1 MSEYMNLSINNTIS
15 VMKPQTF
22 EKNRA
27 WLTIDTSNLLHNVK
41 ELEGIMKGDCK
52 LMAVVKA
59 NAYGHGSVETA
70 ASLNNAGIKN
80 FAVATLNE
88 GIELRLSGIRGEILV
103 LGYTDVSYARELKEY
118 RLTQTVVDYSYGM
131 ELESK
136 KIPVNVHIKIDTG
149 MHRLGMESED
159 MERIKEIFSFKYLNV
174 TGMFTHLCA
183 ADSRSLE
190 DIYFTEKQTESF
202 YRLVDELKAIGIKV
216 PVHVQSSY
224 GLLNYNE
231 LPCDYA
237 RIGIAMYG
245 CLSSAKDKTV
255 IMPELKPVL
264 SLQSRLV
271 LIRNIPAGE
280 SVGYGRVYQPSEDRT
295 IGILSIGYGDGYPR
309 ELSEGKGEV
318 LIKGVKVPVIGRI
331 CMDQLMIDITGIQ
344 GIKRGD
350 IATLMGG
357 SANEMIPAD
366 EVADSAGTIANE
378 LLSRLGNRLP
388 RIYTR

>member
-1 MSEYMNLSINNTIS
+1 MNLSINNTIS

-41 ELEGIMKGDCK
+41 ELQRIMKGDCK

-88 GIELRLSGIRGEILV
+88 GIELRLSGIRGDILI

-136 KIPVNVHIKIDTG
+136 KLPVNVHIKIDTG

-183 ADSRSLE
+183 ADSRRSE
-190 DIYFTEKQTESF
+190 DIYYTEKQTESF
-202 YRLVDELKAIGIKV
+202 YQLVDELKAIGIKV
-216 PVHVQSSY
+216 PVHIQSSY

-271 LIRNIPAGE
+271 LIRNIPVGE
-280 SVGYGRVYQPSEDRT
+280 SVGYGRVYQASEDRT
-295 IGILSIGYGDGYPR
+295 IGILSVGYGDGYPR
-309 ELSEGKGEV
+309 ELSEGKGQV
-318 LIKGVKVPVIGRI
+318 LINGIKVPVIGRI

>member
-1 MSEYMNLSINNTIS
+1 MNLSINNTIS

-27 WLTIDTSNLLHNVK
+27 WLSIDTSNLLHNVK
-41 ELEGIMKGDCK
+41 ELQGIMKGDCK

-149 MHRLGMESED
+149 MHRLGMESKD
-159 MERIKEIFSFKYLNV
+159 LERIREIFSFKYLNV

-183 ADSRSLE
+183 ADSRNLE

-309 ELSEGKGEV
+309 ELSEGKGQV

-357 SANEMIPAD
+357 STNEMIPAD

>member
-1 MSEYMNLSINNTIS
+1 MNVSLNNTIS
-15 VMKPQTF
+15 VMKLQTS

-27 WLTIDTSNLLHNVK
+27 WLTIDTNNLLHNVK
-41 ELEGIMKGDCK
+41 ELQGIMKGDCK
-52 LMAVVKA
+52 MMAVVKA

-70 ASLNNAGIKN
+70 ISLNNAGIKN

-88 GIELRLSGIRGEILV
+88 GIELRLNGIRGDILV

-118 RLTQTVVDYSYGM
+118 RLTQTVVDYTYGM
-131 ELESK
+131 ELENK

-149 MHRLGMESED
+149 MHRLGMEAKD

-190 DIYFTEKQTESF
+190 DIYFTEKQIERF
-202 YRLVDELKAIGIKV
+202 HQLVNELKAIGIKV
-216 PVHVQSSY
+216 PVHIQSSY
-224 GLLNYNE
+224 GLLNYQE
-231 LPCDYA
+231 LSCDYA

-271 LIRNIPAGE
+271 LTRNIPAGE
-280 SVGYGRVYQPSEDRT
+280 CVGYGRVYQASEDRT
-295 IGILSIGYGDGYPR
+295 IGILAVGYGDGYPR
-309 ELSEGKGEV
+309 ELSEGKGQV

-331 CMDQLMIDITGIQ
+331 CMDQLMIDITGLP

-350 IATLMGG
+350 IGTLIGG

-388 RIYTR
+388 RIYT

>member
-1 MSEYMNLSINNTIS
+1 MNLSINNTIS

-27 WLTIDTSNLLHNVK
+27 WLTIDTSNLLYNVK
-41 ELEGIMKGDCK
+41 ELQGIMKGDCK

-136 KIPVNVHIKIDTG
+136 KIPVNIHIKIDTG

-202 YRLVDELKAIGIKV
+202 YRLVDELKVIGIKV

-331 CMDQLMIDITGIQ
+331 CMDQLMIDITGMQ

>member
-1 MSEYMNLSINNTIS
+1 MNLSINNTIS

-27 WLTIDTSNLLHNVK
+27 WLSIDTSNLLHNVK
-41 ELEGIMKGDCK
+41 ELQGIMKGDCK

-88 GIELRLSGIRGEILV
+88 GIELRLNGIRGEILV

-149 MHRLGMESED
+149 MHRLGMESKD
-159 MERIKEIFSFKYLNV
+159 LERIREIFSFKYLNV

-216 PVHVQSSY
+216 QVHVQSSY

-280 SVGYGRVYQPSEDRT
+280 SVGYGRVYQASEDRT

-309 ELSEGKGEV
+309 ELSEGKGQV

-357 SANEMIPAD
+357 STNEMIPAD

>member
-1 MSEYMNLSINNTIS
+1 MNLSINNTIS

>member
-1 MSEYMNLSINNTIS
+1 MNLSINNTIS

-27 WLTIDTSNLLHNVK
+27 WLSIDTSNLLHNVK
-41 ELEGIMKGDCK
+41 ELQGIMKGDCK

-88 GIELRLSGIRGEILV
+88 GIELRLNGIRGEILV

-149 MHRLGMESED
+149 MHRLGMESKD
-159 MERIKEIFSFKYLNV
+159 LERIREIFSFKYLNV

-216 PVHVQSSY
+216 QVHVQSSY

-255 IMPELKPVL
+255 IMPDLKPVL

-280 SVGYGRVYQPSEDRT
+280 SVGYGRVYQASEDRT

-309 ELSEGKGEV
+309 ELSEGKGQV

-357 SANEMIPAD
+357 STNEMIPAD

-388 RIYTR
+388 HIYTR

>member
-1 MSEYMNLSINNTIS
+1 MNLSINNTIS

-41 ELEGIMKGDCK
+41 ELQRIMKGDCK

-88 GIELRLSGIRGEILV
+88 GIDLRLSGIRGDILV

-183 ADSRSLE
+183 ADSRRSE
-190 DIYFTEKQTESF
+190 DIDYTEKQTESF
-202 YRLVDELKAIGIKV
+202 YQLVDELKAIGIKV
-216 PVHVQSSY
+216 PVHIQSSY

-231 LPCDYA
+231 LP
-237 RIGIAMYG
+237 
-245 CLSSAKDKTV
+245 
-255 IMPELKPVL
+255 
-264 SLQSRLV
+264 
-271 LIRNIPAGE
+271 
-280 SVGYGRVYQPSEDRT
+280 
-295 IGILSIGYGDGYPR
+295 
-309 ELSEGKGEV
+309 
-318 LIKGVKVPVIGRI
+318 
-331 CMDQLMIDITGIQ
+331 
-344 GIKRGD
+344 
-350 IATLMGG
+350 
-357 SANEMIPAD
+357 
-366 EVADSAGTIANE
+366 
-378 LLSRLGNRLP
+378 
-388 RIYTR
+388 

>member
-1 MSEYMNLSINNTIS
+1 MNLSINNTIS

-27 WLTIDTSNLLHNVK
+27 WLSIDTSNLLHNVK
-41 ELEGIMKGDCK
+41 ELQGIMKGDCK

-149 MHRLGMESED
+149 MHRLGMESKD
-159 MERIKEIFSFKYLNV
+159 LERIREIFSFKYLNV

-183 ADSRSLE
+183 ADSRNLE

-255 IMPELKPVL
+255 IMPDLKPVL

-280 SVGYGRVYQPSEDRT
+280 SVGYGRVYQASEDRT

-309 ELSEGKGEV
+309 ELSEGKGQV

-357 SANEMIPAD
+357 STNEMIPAD

>member
-1 MSEYMNLSINNTIS
+1 MNLSINNTIS

-27 WLTIDTSNLLHNVK
+27 WLSIDTSNLLHNVK
-41 ELEGIMKGDCK
+41 ELQGIMKGDCK

-88 GIELRLSGIRGEILV
+88 GIELRLNGIRGEILV

-149 MHRLGMESED
+149 MHRLGMESKD
-159 MERIKEIFSFKYLNV
+159 LERIREIFSFKYLNV

-216 PVHVQSSY
+216 QVHVQSSY

-255 IMPELKPVL
+255 IMPDLKPVL

-280 SVGYGRVYQPSEDRT
+280 SVGYGRVYQASEDRT

-309 ELSEGKGEV
+309 ELSEGKGQV

-357 SANEMIPAD
+357 STNEMIPAD

>member
-1 MSEYMNLSINNTIS
+1 MNLSINNTIS

-27 WLTIDTSNLLHNVK
+27 WLSIDTSNLLHNVK
-41 ELEGIMKGDCK
+41 ELQGIMKGDCK

-70 ASLNNAGIKN
+70 ASLNNAGIKD

-149 MHRLGMESED
+149 MHRLGMESKD
-159 MERIKEIFSFKYLNV
+159 LERIREIFSFKYLNV

-255 IMPELKPVL
+255 IMPDLKPVL

-280 SVGYGRVYQPSEDRT
+280 SVGYGRVYQASEDRT

-309 ELSEGKGEV
+309 ELSEGKGQV

-357 SANEMIPAD
+357 STNEMIPAD

>member
-1 MSEYMNLSINNTIS
+1 MNLSINNTIS

-27 WLTIDTSNLLHNVK
+27 WLTIDTSNLLHNAK
-41 ELEGIMKGDCK
+41 ELQRIMKGDCK

-88 GIELRLSGIRGEILV
+88 GIELRLSGIRGDILI

-149 MHRLGMESED
+149 MHRLGMESDD

-183 ADSRSLE
+183 ADSRRSE
-190 DIYFTEKQTESF
+190 DIYYTEKQTESF
-202 YRLVDELKAIGIKV
+202 YQLVDELKAIGIKV
-216 PVHVQSSY
+216 PVHIQSSY

-271 LIRNIPAGE
+271 LIRNIPVGE
-280 SVGYGRVYQPSEDRT
+280 SVGYGRVYQASEDRT
-295 IGILSIGYGDGYPR
+295 IGILSVGYGDGYPR
-309 ELSEGKGEV
+309 ELSEGKGQV
-318 LIKGVKVPVIGRI
+318 LINGIKVPVIGRI

>member
-1 MSEYMNLSINNTIS
+1 MNLSINNTIS

-27 WLTIDTSNLLHNVK
+27 WLSIDTSNLLHNVK
-41 ELEGIMKGDCK
+41 ELQGIMKGDCK

-149 MHRLGMESED
+149 MHRLGMESKD
-159 MERIKEIFSFKYLNV
+159 LERIREIFSFKYLNV

-183 ADSRSLE
+183 ADSRNLE

-255 IMPELKPVL
+255 IMPDLKPVL

-280 SVGYGRVYQPSEDRT
+280 SVGYGRVYQASEDRT

-357 SANEMIPAD
+357 STNEMIPAD

>member
-1 MSEYMNLSINNTIS
+1 MNLSINNTIS

-27 WLTIDTSNLLHNVK
+27 WLSIDTSNLLHNVK
-41 ELEGIMKGDCK
+41 ELQGIMKGDCK

-118 RLTQTVVDYSYGM
+118 RLTQTVVDYSYGI

-149 MHRLGMESED
+149 MRRLGMESKD
-159 MERIKEIFSFKYLNV
+159 LERIREIFSFKYLNV

-255 IMPELKPVL
+255 IMPDLKPVL

-280 SVGYGRVYQPSEDRT
+280 SVGYGRVYQASEDRT

>member
-27 WLTIDTSNLLHNVK
+27 WLSIDTSNLLHNVK
-41 ELEGIMKGDCK
+41 ELQGIMKGDCK

-88 GIELRLSGIRGEILV
+88 GIELRLNGIRGEILV

-149 MHRLGMESED
+149 MHRLGMESKD
-159 MERIKEIFSFKYLNV
+159 LERIREIFSFKYLNV

-216 PVHVQSSY
+216 QVHVQSSY

-255 IMPELKPVL
+255 IMPDLKPVL

-280 SVGYGRVYQPSEDRT
+280 SVGYGRVYQASEDRT

-309 ELSEGKGEV
+309 ELSEGKGQV

-357 SANEMIPAD
+357 STNEMIPAD

-388 RIYTR
+388 HIYTR

>member
-1 MSEYMNLSINNTIS
+1 MNLSINNTIS

-59 NAYGHGSVETA
+59 NAYGHGSVEAA

-118 RLTQTVVDYSYGM
+118 RLTQTVVDHSYGM

-159 MERIKEIFSFKYLNV
+159 LERIREIFSFKYLNV

-190 DIYFTEKQTESF
+190 DIYFTEKQTENF

-309 ELSEGKGEV
+309 ELSEGKGQV

-357 SANEMIPAD
+357 STNEMIPAD

>member
-1 MSEYMNLSINNTIS
+1 MNLSINNTIS

-41 ELEGIMKGDCK
+41 ELQGIMKGDCK

-159 MERIKEIFSFKYLNV
+159 MERIKETFSFKYLNV

-183 ADSRSLE
+183 ADSRSLD

-202 YRLVDELKAIGIKV
+202 YRLVDELKAIGIKI

>member
-1 MSEYMNLSINNTIS
+1 MNLSINNTIS

-41 ELEGIMKGDCK
+41 ELQRIMKGDCK

-88 GIELRLSGIRGEILV
+88 GIELRLSGIRGDILV

-174 TGMFTHLCA
+174 SGMFTHLCA
-183 ADSRSLE
+183 ADSRRSE
-190 DIYFTEKQTESF
+190 DIYYTEKQTESF
-202 YRLVDELKAIGIKV
+202 YQLVDELKAIGIKV
-216 PVHVQSSY
+216 PVHIQSSY

-271 LIRNIPAGE
+271 LIRNIPVGE
-280 SVGYGRVYQPSEDRT
+280 SVGYGRVYQASEDRT
-295 IGILSIGYGDGYPR
+295 IGILSVGYGDGYPR
-309 ELSEGKGEV
+309 ELSEGKGQV
-318 LIKGVKVPVIGRI
+318 LINGIKVPVIGRI

>member
-202 YRLVDELKAIGIKV
+202 YRLVDKLKVIGIKV

-350 IATLMGG
+350 IATLIGG